1 MPKPLPPTE
10 RDPWPAFLRTM
21 AWIGVNSFGGPV
33 AQIGVMREVAVEQ
46 RRWLSDAE
54 FLHVLSFANALP
66 GPEALE
72 IVIHLGRLR
81 RGVAGGIV
89 AGLLFIAPGFLSLAA
104 LAYVYQ
110 TWGQLP
116 AIQGF
121 LDGVRPVAAALVVF
135 AVVRLASK
143 ALRGRAALALMLMA
157 FAAHRFAGVPFVP
170 LLLGCGAVGVLLAER
185 RRGLQEQQAPT
196 WAVLALVAC
205 ALALG
210 WAQGNDGRLA
220 VTAPTLAAAP
230 VSALAAAVDGGDR
243 LWPIALV
250 ELQAALVTFGGAYT
264 VLPFLRE
271 QMVDV
276 HGWVTDEQVMDALAL
291 GETTPGPLV
300 SVGVFLAWIAGG
312 PLAALVGG
320 FFLFLPS
327 FVLVLGL
334 GRQAERVDALP
345 RSRDFLYGVSAGTI
359 GLVLALSAQVVP
371 GGLRSPWQAALA
383 VVAFLAVWRLRVD
396 ALPVVLAGGLLGAAS
411 RWFG

>member
-1 MPKPLPPTE
+1 MPQPLPPAE

-33 AQIGVMREVAVEQ
+33 AQIGVMREIAVEQ

-54 FLHVLSFANALP
+54 FLNVMSFANALP

-81 RGVAGGIV
+81 RGIAGGIV
-89 AGLLFIAPGFLSLAA
+89 AGLLFIAPGFLSLAG
-104 LAYVYQ
+104 LAFVYQ

-116 AIQGF
+116 AIEGF

-135 AVVRLASK
+135 AVLRLAGK
-143 ALRGRAALALMLMA
+143 ALRGWPAFGLMLAA
-157 FAAHRFAGVPFVP
+157 FAAHGLGGVPFVP
-170 LLLGCGAVGVLLAER
+170 LLLGCGVVGVLLAAQRRKLEER
-185 RRGLQEQQAPT
+185 QAPT
-196 WAVLALVAC
+196 WAVLALVAG

-210 WAQGNDGRLA
+210 WALGGASQPA
-220 VTAPTLAAAP
+220 
-230 VSALAAAVDGGDR
+230 ALAPPRAHAEVLPLPSLDPGADR
-243 LWPIALV
+243 LWAIAWV

-264 VLPFLRE
+264 LLPFLRE

-276 HGWVTDEQVMDALAL
+276 HGWVTDVQVMDALAL

-300 SVGVFLAWIAGG
+300 SVGVFLAWLAGG

-334 GRQAERVDALP
+334 GRHAARVDALP
-345 RSRDFLYGVSAGTI
+345 GSRDFLWGVSAGTM
-359 GLVLALSAQVVP
+359 GLILALSSQIVP
-371 GGLRSPWQAALA
+371 AGLRSPWQIGLA
-383 VVAFLAVWRLRVD
+383 VGAFLAVWRMRVE
-396 ALPVVLAGGLLGAAS
+396 ALPVVLVGGLLGIAS
-411 RWFG
+411 RWLG